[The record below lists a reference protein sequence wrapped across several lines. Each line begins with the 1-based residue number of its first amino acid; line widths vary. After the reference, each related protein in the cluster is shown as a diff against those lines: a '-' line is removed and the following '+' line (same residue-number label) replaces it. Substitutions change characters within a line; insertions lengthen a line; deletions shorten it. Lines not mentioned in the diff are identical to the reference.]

1 MRCTF
6 VRAMGKECCPS
17 KHHFAKVVTAVEGRP
32 SKVTWKCDHCGNHVI
47 SGVFKAAYARIHL
60 AAKKSNGLCSNLC
73 TATDDHANGRR
84 EQFRKL
90 IVELAQ
96 RKKDKARKRKQQQN
110 RFDQRDVDAAA
121 VSAQKKKKSS
131 QPKLKEFLRLN
142 DADAANHAVAQWV
155 IAHDISPN
163 ALKGPYWQNM
173 NKKLAKVSPCYKPMY
188 PRKVF
193 SEMLP
198 KLKEMVKRK
207 LQQHLAHRPSIGRTL
222 TGDGAT
228 KQVPLINFLVY
239 VPGKGVELVDVT
251 DCSEHMSEGG
261 TKDSM

>member
-1 MRCTF
+1 MIMRTDA
-6 VRAMGKECCPS
+6 VSSSENLSWSWLSAKKTKRANENSS
-17 KHHFAKVVTAVEGRP
+17 KIVL
-32 SKVTWKCDHCGNHVI
+32 I
-47 SGVFKAAYARIHL
+47 SGMWMQLQYLSK
-60 AAKKSNGLCSNLC
+60 
-73 TATDDHANGRR
+73 
-84 EQFRKL
+84 
-90 IVELAQ
+90 
-96 RKKDKARKRKQQQN
+96 
-110 RFDQRDVDAAA
+110 
-121 VSAQKKKKSS
+121 KKKKSS

-163 ALKGPYWQNM
+163 TLKGPYWQNM
-173 NKKLAKVSPCYKPMY
+173 NKKLVKVSPCYKPMY

-198 KLKEMVKRK
+198 KLKEMAKRK

-228 KQVPLINFLVY
+228 KQVSLINFLVY